1 MNNLNYIEKLSLLN
15 NLLKLRRVDH
25 EESDLEVDFIYRISD
40 RMSLDRKD
48 INKLLKKKVD
58 FHPPKQE
65 DKRIILFYT
74 FLLLMGVDGHLEDVE
89 VGFCREIG
97 FRLGLNQMAVH
108 LLIEKILTSKRKKI
122 PAKEVIKFFKLY
134 HN

>member
-1 MNNLNYIEKLSLLN
+1 MNNLNYNEKLSLLH

-40 RMSLDRKD
+40 RMSLNRED
-48 INKLLKKKVD
+48 INNLLRKKVD
-58 FHPPKQE
+58 FHPPKE
-65 DKRIILFYT
+65 ENKRIVLFYT
-74 FLLLMGVDGHLEDVE
+74 FLLLMGIDGNLENVE
-89 VGFCREIG
+89 VGFCQEIG

-108 LLIEKILTSKRKKI
+108 LLIQKMINNEREKI
-122 PAKEVIKFFKLY
+122 PAEQVIQFFKLY

>member
-1 MNNLNYIEKLSLLN
+1 MNNLNYNEKLSLLH

-40 RMSLDRKD
+40 RMSLNRED
-48 INKLLKKKVD
+48 INKLLRKKVN
-58 FHPPKQE
+58 FHPPKE
-65 DKRIILFYT
+65 ENKRIVLFYT
-74 FLLLMGVDGHLEDVE
+74 FLLLMGIDGHLENVE
-89 VGFCREIG
+89 VGFCQEIG

-108 LLIEKILTSKRKKI
+108 LLIEKMINNERKKI
-122 PAKEVIKFFKLY
+122 PAREVIQFFKLY